1 MAAIPTTAHAS
12 ADAPTRAPEQIALER
27 CLDGGALNNAQFQQC
42 YGTAITQAEE
52 RLNTRW
58 GQLLTRLAPSPET
71 DADQARRLAEF
82 ATQHRDALISEQ
94 ALWTAFRAKA
104 CNLYWDEGL
113 GSMHRSIVGPQCI
126 FNVIEQRIVQIDDY
140 LENFETE

>member
-1 MAAIPTTAHAS
+1 MV
-12 ADAPTRAPEQIALER
+12 
-27 CLDGGALNNAQFQQC
+27 QFQEC
-42 YGTAITQAEE
+42 YAAAITQADE
-52 RLNTRW
+52 RLVTRW
-58 GQLLTRLAPSPET
+58 GQLLTRMAPSP
-71 DADQARRLAEF
+71 DADAELNRRLAEF

-126 FNVIEQRIVQIDDY
+126 FNVVEQRIVQIDDY